1 MPSWLGVMGKNTYE
15 IPEIGSSMILDPAG
29 PLPQESNSQRIGRLA
44 NKCFVANCPTTWV
57 PKALDGDD
65 DYGFDYQIQI
75 ITGGAV
81 TDIFRAQLKG
91 TTLPA
96 LNARGEFFSVTLEA
110 STVRYYERVT
120 DPIMLVLCDL
130 SVDEN
135 QPKNCPLYYVWIDED
150 LRRLKEHIPAAQQSI
165 TLRVPSANRLDG
177 STDISEYLKRLRE
190 LNRASAALDIV
201 VEEKHPSLLPS
212 ERASLISRIPEG
224 FRARSPALLDA
235 MCQDASTIWPEAP
248 VGSLPW
254 HLQEAAAR
262 LRSGSDDEAERLL
275 AEAGKNL
282 ANATPIEISEFWFL
296 TGRLYTYRLDDTKAR
311 EAYLEAANASGNQPK
326 HMVAWAESE
335 LRLRYCLDGP
345 NDFSDIIAKLTGTDP
360 SILGIRARLIAAEG
374 RFEEAHKIAGAISGA
389 DGWIAQAIIH
399 TMQSESEQALAA
411 CESGLAEP
419 RLRDSSK
426 QLFLIIRARAR
437 FSLAV
442 GKIEFDGPEAYLPMS
457 GPAGTDPSK
466 LRDAWSDIVAAV
478 ESLRASGWPANVEFI
493 ADIWAGVAS
502 MLGRQRDILPLL
514 AEAAKTQPTLHM
526 LQSALENIAA
536 QCDEWENALAANARL
551 PESET
556 RTLRRV
562 SLLHMAKH
570 DKECVDLLASAEP
583 SLSSSHPL
591 FGFALS
597 LAILSADRIVR
608 PEMARTWE
616 VRLESEPEL
625 AFERVLLDF
634 FRVTSQNLLAKDV
647 ALARLEEHYIAL
659 GRPLQIAIQLFHGL
673 DATDSEQAERCLAI
687 ARDLQSKQMLHAE
700 SALHLAQAFMTR
712 GKWQELLDLSSDSL
726 LRFDGNERFVALK
739 ALALDRLGNSSEA
752 LSSLRDLIDRG
763 KSDSLALNTYIHIV
777 ARCGFVSEAID
788 SVERILSTESG
799 KPGQIECLRMLFNLI
814 HISEPGTQRCVD
826 IAWKIGQLVDKSDE
840 AQEGLFLLTM
850 LTATLPADINFD
862 GDKRLE
868 FQQRLEAFTQQF
880 PESKILKRAVFPKDA
895 PPEELLRMLRQL
907 AGVDDEELRWREKI
921 NNELGRGAI
930 PIPYA
935 WRPRHVLNN
944 VGDLPT
950 LWEVGKQAKSEQHQY
965 HLTMALSEWQ
975 PVSMAAMR
983 GHVPLLDLIS
993 LLVVQDLGLWEHL
1006 FRFFP
1011 KIAIGQASL
1020 IELQQ
1025 LVGPM
1030 SGSPFR
1036 QKCLELQAILKAHFE
1051 KIIQP
1056 AADPPNEEDSHL
1068 LARWPS
1074 EEVKMLAREGRFMI
1088 YSDDAFFR
1096 LYCDPPSGS
1105 PPCICTLDVL
1115 SALDQTDVLSPV
1127 EVAEK
1132 ISTLCKWYVGV
1143 VVSLRYQIAI
1153 LPDALASAENV
1164 SNGIEVLRGSP
1175 LCSAMFNALW
1185 NPKKP
1190 YMDLQGHG
1198 GALLR
1203 ELCNETRNP
1212 IEPIAALM
1220 GLWFGKTR
1228 LHRNAPQ
1235 PPLRVLAGLIMQAA
1249 YGNPPINAECS
1260 RRLWSVFREL
1270 VAVEHGDRMDVAKER
1285 QAFVLAGQVAAE
1297 IDHKRSLQGEASMM
1311 VRLISGLIKDTSDS
1325 DAFLKGYTQGYT
1337 QCKLAQL
1344 KKR

>member
-1 MPSWLGVMGKNTYE
+1 M
-15 IPEIGSSMILDPAG
+15 IPDPAG
-29 PLPQESNSQRIGRLA
+29 SLPQESDSQRIGRLA
-44 NKCFVANCPTTWV
+44 SKCFIANCPNTWAV
-57 PKALDGDD
+57 DPSDGDN
-65 DYGFDYQIQI
+65 DYGFDYQVQI
-75 ITGGAV
+75 IICGLL
-81 TDIFRAQLKG
+81 TDIFRVQLKG
-91 TTLPA
+91 TTCPA
-96 LNARGEFFSVTLEA
+96 LSASGEFFSVTLEA

-150 LRRLKEHIPAAQQSI
+150 LRRLKVHIPAEQQSI
-165 TLRVPSANRLDG
+165 TLRVPSANRLDCN
-177 STDISEYLKRLRE
+177 TDISGHLKRLRD

-254 HLQEAAAR
+254 HLQEAAAK
-262 LRSGSDDEAERLL
+262 LRSGFDDEAEALL

-282 ANATPIEISEFWFL
+282 ANATAIEISEFWFL

-311 EAYLEAANASGNQPK
+311 DAYLEATKASGNQPR

-335 LRLRYCLDGP
+335 LRLRYCLDTP

-360 SILGIRARLIAAEG
+360 SILGIRARLTAAEG
-374 RFEEAHKIAGAISGA
+374 QFEEAHRIARAISGA

-411 CESGLAEP
+411 CESGLADP

-426 QLFLIIRARAR
+426 QLFLVIRARAR

-457 GPAGTDPSK
+457 GPAGADPAR
-466 LRDAWSDIVAAV
+466 LHDAWSDIVTAV

-562 SLLHMAKH
+562 SLLHMAKR

-608 PEMARTWE
+608 PELARTWE
-616 VRLESEPEL
+616 ARLKSEPQL
-625 AFERVLLDF
+625 ASEKALLDY
-634 FRVTSQNLLAKDV
+634 FRAISQNLLAKDV
-647 ALARLEEHYIAL
+647 ALARLEERHLAL
-659 GRPLQIAIQLFHGL
+659 GRPLQIALHLFHEL
-673 DATDSEQAERCLAI
+673 DATDSEQAERCIAI
-687 ARDLQSKQMLHAE
+687 APDLQSNQMLHPV

-712 GKWQELLDLSSDSL
+712 GKWQELLDLSCHSL

-739 ALALDRLGNSSEA
+739 ALALDRLGHSSEA
-752 LSSLRDLIDRG
+752 LSTLRDLIDRG
-763 KSDSLALNTYIHIV
+763 KSDSVALNTYIYIV
-777 ARCGFVSEAID
+777 TRCGFISEAIE
-788 SVERILSTESG
+788 SVERVLSTEST
-799 KPGQIECLRMLFNLI
+799 KQGQIECLRLLFNLI
-814 HISEPGTQRCVD
+814 HISEPGAQRCVD
-826 IAWKIGQLVDKSDE
+826 IAWKIGQLVDKTHE
-840 AQEGLFLLTM
+840 AQEGLFLSTM
-850 LTATLPADINFD
+850 LAATIRADITFED
-862 GDKRLE
+862 ARRLE
-868 FQQRLEAFTQQF
+868 FQHRLDAFAQQF
-880 PESKILKRAVFPKDA
+880 PDSKILRRAVFLKDA
-895 PPEELLRMLRQL
+895 APEELFQMLRQL
-907 AGVDDEELRWREKI
+907 AGVDDEELRWRERI
-921 NNELGRGAI
+921 NNELERGAI

-950 LWEVGKQAKSEQHQY
+950 LWEVGKQAKSDQRQF

-983 GHVPLLDLIS
+983 GHVPLLDLIT

-1006 FRFFP
+1006 FRLFP

-1056 AADPPNEEDSHL
+1056 AADPPNEKDSHL

-1074 EEVKMLAREGRFMI
+1074 EEVKLLGREGRFMI

-1153 LPDALASAENV
+1153 LPDPLASAPSV
-1164 SNGIEVLRGSP
+1164 SKGIEALRESP
-1175 LCSAMFNALW
+1175 LCFAMFNALW

-1190 YMDLQGHG
+1190 YLDLQGHG

-1212 IEPIAALM
+1212 IECIAALM
-1220 GLWFGKTR
+1220 GLWFGKAR

-1235 PPLRVLAGLIMQAA
+1235 PPLRVIAGLIMQAA
-1249 YGNPPINAECS
+1249 YGKPSIGAGCS

-1270 VAVEHGDRMDVAKER
+1270 VALEHGDRMDEAKER
-1285 QAFVLAGQVAAE
+1285 EAIVLAGQVAAE
-1297 IDHKRSLQGEASMM
+1297 IDHKGSLQGEASMM
-1311 VRLISGLIKDTSDS
+1311 ERLTSGLIKETSDS

>member
-1 MPSWLGVMGKNTYE
+1 MTFDS
-15 IPEIGSSMILDPAG
+15 AG
-29 PLPQESNSQRIGRLA
+29 PLPQESDSQRIGRLA
-44 NKCFVANCPTTWV
+44 NKCFVANCPNAWAV
-57 PKALDGDD
+57 DPSDGDN
-65 DYGFDYQIQI
+65 DYGFDYQVQI
-75 ITGGAV
+75 IICGLV

-91 TTLPA
+91 TTVPA
-96 LNARGEFFSVTLEA
+96 LNASGEFFSVTLEA
-110 STVRYYERVT
+110 STVRYYARVT

-135 QPKNCPLYYVWIDED
+135 QPKNCPLYYLWIHDD
-150 LRRLKEHIPAAQQSI
+150 LRRINQLDIPAEQHSI
-165 TLRVPSANRLDG
+165 TLRVPSANRLDN
-177 STDISEYLKRLRE
+177 STDVSEYLKRFRD
-190 LNRASAALDIV
+190 LNRVSTALDII

-235 MCQDASTIWPEAP
+235 MCQEVSTMWPEAA

-254 HLQEAAAR
+254 HLQAAVAK
-262 LRSGSDDEAERLL
+262 LQSGFDDEAEAHLE
-275 AEAGKNL
+275 EAGKNL
-282 ANATPIEISEFWFL
+282 ANAAAIEISEFWFL
-296 TGRLYTYRLDDTKAR
+296 TGRLHTYRLEDTKAR
-311 EAYLEAANASGNQPK
+311 DAYLEAAKASGNQPR

-335 LRLRYCLDGP
+335 LRLRYCLDRP
-345 NDFSDIIAKLTGTDP
+345 NDFSDLIAKLTGTDP

-374 RFEEAHKIAGAISGA
+374 QFEEAHKIAGAISGE
-389 DGWIAQAIIH
+389 DGWTARAIIH

-419 RLRDSSK
+419 RLRDSTK

-437 FSLAV
+437 FGLAV

-457 GPAGTDPSK
+457 GPAGTDPAT
-466 LRDAWSDIVAAV
+466 LYDAWSDLVAAV

-493 ADIWAGVAS
+493 ADVWAGVAS
-502 MLGRQRDILPLL
+502 MLGRQRDALPLL
-514 AEAAKTQPTLHM
+514 AEAAKARPTLHM
-526 LQSALENIAA
+526 LQSALENISA
-536 QCDEWENALAANARL
+536 QCDEWETALAANARL

-608 PEMARTWE
+608 LDAARTWE
-616 VRLESEPEL
+616 ARLDSEPEL
-625 AFERVLLDF
+625 APQRALLDY
-634 FRVTSQNLLAKDV
+634 FRATSQNLLAKDV
-647 ALARLEEHYIAL
+647 ALARLEERHLTL
-659 GRPLQIAIQLFHGL
+659 GRPLQTALHLFHEL
-673 DATDSEQAERCLAI
+673 DATDSEQAERCIAI
-687 ARDLQSKQMLHAE
+687 APDLQSNQMLHPL

-712 GKWQELLDLSSDSL
+712 GKWTELLDLSCRCL
-726 LRFDGNERFVALK
+726 QRFDGNERFIALK
-739 ALALDRLGNSSEA
+739 ALALDRLGHSSEA
-752 LSSLRDLIDRG
+752 LSTLKDLIDRG
-763 KSDSLALNTYIHIV
+763 KSDSVVLNTYISIV
-777 ARCGFVSEAID
+777 ARCGFATEAIG
-788 SVERILSTESG
+788 SVERILSSEST
-799 KPGQIECLRMLFNLI
+799 KEGQIECLRLLFNLI

-826 IAWKIGQLVDKSDE
+826 IAWKIGQLADKTDE

-850 LTATLPADINFD
+850 LTATLPADIDLD

-895 PPEELLRMLRQL
+895 PPEDLLQMLRQL

-950 LWEVGKQAKSEQHQY
+950 LWEVGKQAKSEQRQL

-1006 FRFFP
+1006 FRLFP

-1036 QKCLELQAILKAHFE
+1036 HKCLELQAILKAHF
-1051 KIIQP
+1051 KQIIQP
-1056 AADPPNEEDSHL
+1056 CADPPNEEDSHL
-1068 LARWPS
+1068 AARWTS
-1074 EEVKMLAREGRFMI
+1074 EEVKLLASEGRFMI

-1115 SALDQTDVLSPV
+1115 LALDQTDALSPV

-1132 ISTLCKWYVGV
+1132 ISTLCKWNVGV

-1153 LPDALASAENV
+1153 LPDALTLAKSV
-1164 SNGIEVLRGSP
+1164 SKGIEVLRESP

-1185 NPKKP
+1185 NPRKP
-1190 YMDLQGHG
+1190 YIDIQGHG

-1212 IEPIAALM
+1212 IECIAALM
-1220 GLWFGKTR
+1220 GLWFGKAR

-1235 PPLRVLAGLIMQAA
+1235 PPLRVIAGLIMQAA

-1297 IDHKRSLQGEASMM
+1297 IDHKESLHGDKSMIE
-1311 VRLISGLIKDTSDS
+1311 RLGSGLIAGTSDS
-1325 DAFLKGYTQGYT
+1325 DAFAQGYT
-1337 QCKLAQL
+1337 QSRLAQV